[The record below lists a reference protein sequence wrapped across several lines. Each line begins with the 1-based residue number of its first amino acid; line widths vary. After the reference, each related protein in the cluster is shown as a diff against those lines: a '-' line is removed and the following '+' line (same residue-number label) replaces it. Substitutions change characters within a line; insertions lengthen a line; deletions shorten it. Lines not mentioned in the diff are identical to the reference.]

1 MRGNGEGD
9 LKAAKVREMA
19 KQRHGTFLGS
29 GFRQRGR
36 KGEGDRC
43 VVAAGTPANRNELGT
58 VRLLRTTI
66 SFLLATSTSRHFVF
80 FFPNTQSLYF
90 YPFYSCLLSNDF
102 LSLSSL
108 FLSSSSS
115 SSLSHS
121 HVSLRPSVRGSA
133 RPAFV
138 LGLPNIWLL
147 VIAPR

>member
-1 MRGNGEGD
+1 MRGNGGGD

-19 KQRHGTFLGS
+19 KQRHSTFLGS

-66 SFLLATSTSRHFVF
+66 FFLLATSTSRHFVF

-90 YPFYSCLLSNDF
+90 YPFYSCLLSSGF
-102 LSLSSL
+102 RSLLSFSP
-108 FLSSSSS
+108 SSSS
-115 SSLSHS
+115 SSLSRS

>member
-1 MRGNGEGD
+1 MRGNGGGD

-90 YPFYSCLLSNDF
+90 YPFYSCLLSSGF
-102 LSLSSL
+102 LPLLSFSP
-108 FLSSSSS
+108 SSSS

>member
-19 KQRHGTFLGS
+19 KQRHSTFLGS

-90 YPFYSCLLSNDF
+90 YPFYSCLLSSGF
-102 LSLSSL
+102 LSL
-108 FLSSSSS
+108 LSFSPSSSS
-115 SSLSHS
+115 SSLSHF

>member
-80 FFPNTQSLYF
+80 FFPNTQSPYF
-90 YPFYSCLLSNDF
+90 YPFYSCLLSNGF
-102 LSLSSL
+102 LSL
-108 FLSSSSS
+108 F
-115 SSLSHS
+115 SLSLVLFFFFS
-121 HVSLRPSVRGSA
+121 VTLSCLPSPFSPRFCQTRVRT
-133 RPAFV
+133 RPA
-138 LGLPNIWLL
+138 
-147 VIAPR
+147 